1 MLWLSSRTREFVIIK
16 PLQYYS
22 LSTSMDVDNIHLG
35 WYVSRSSLKEE
46 TVLLVQVVV
55 FQDKKRDCCSKGGLM

>member
-1 MLWLSSRTREFVIIK
+1 ML
-16 PLQYYS
+16 
-22 LSTSMDVDNIHLG
+22 DVDNIHLG

-55 FQDKKRDCCSKGGLM
+55 FQDKKKEIVALKGADVMAAALLAIVASTWSNHS

>member
-1 MLWLSSRTREFVIIK
+1 MVWLSSRTREYVIIK

-35 WYVSRSSLKEE
+35 WLCSSLKEE

-55 FQDKKRDCCSKGGLM
+55 FQDKKKRLLL

>member
-1 MLWLSSRTREFVIIK
+1 MLWLSSRTREYVIIK

-55 FQDKKRDCCSKGGLM
+55 FQDKKKRLLL

>member
-1 MLWLSSRTREFVIIK
+1 ML
-16 PLQYYS
+16 
-22 LSTSMDVDNIHLG
+22 DVDNIHLG

-55 FQDKKRDCCSKGGLM
+55 FQDKKKEIVALKGG

>member
-1 MLWLSSRTREFVIIK
+1 MLWLSSRTREYVIIK

-55 FQDKKRDCCSKGGLM
+55 FQDKKKEIVALKGG

>member
-1 MLWLSSRTREFVIIK
+1 MVWLSSRTREYVIIK

-55 FQDKKRDCCSKGGLM
+55 FQDKKKEIVALKGG